1 MANTAQHTNTCT
13 ISKSSKILYA
23 CLLGEITKIQTNQSD
38 EQQFLFLFPS
48 ICEQKSLKSSQPL
61 RRTLPSLHGIAT
73 YLKRYRILV
82 VHQFQRYLK
91 YELFG
96 TTVILFL
103 EGHQGG
109 YHSNLERAKQT
120 SIK

>member
-48 ICEQKSLKSSQPL
+48 ICEQKSLKVLNLWGELYQVYMAL
-61 RRTLPSLHGIAT
+61 LP
-73 YLKRYRILV
+73 V
-82 VHQFQRYLK
+82 
-91 YELFG
+91 
-96 TTVILFL
+96 
-103 EGHQGG
+103 
-109 YHSNLERAKQT
+109 
-120 SIK
+120 